1 MEFFKNATVRLRSH
15 FNKYLVA
22 EDDKEKV
29 RYKGN
34 DASNRAFCTIEY
46 VEENNNLICLKSY
59 HGKYLKASDKPF
71 LLGMTGNKA
80 LQAIPVLE

>member
-1 MEFFKNATVRLRSH
+1 MEFFKNATLRLRSH

-34 DASNRAFCTIEY
+34 DASNRVFCSIEY
-46 VEENNNLICLKSY
+46 VEENNNLICLKSC

-71 LLGMTGNKA
+71 LLGITGNKA
-80 LQAIPVLE
+80 LQAMPILE